1 MIYADVVVE
10 KVVARLVSGE
20 ISQRKLAKAIGIPR
34 NTVGCW
40 IRRTLAG
47 QPTRF
52 NREAK
57 RVWNRTSKRSLKRL
71 KRLLKQLDSTM
82 LSWIEHGKVCLRTVQ
97 CYNKQWFPKK
107 PKSKVKPKRYERKH
121 VLSLMHTDWA
131 VKRILNGVRCCFSF
145 YEDDATRKL
154 FALRAYPRATLANT
168 IDNLAQAKRETRGFK
183 AVLSDNGRVY
193 MKNYAAQLDGIKH
206 IRTRIHNPKCNG
218 KAEAVVKKVKR
229 YLNKFEVQNLEHAN
243 ALLSRYE
250 REYNNTPHSSLK
262 YRTPNQVFRDKQKN
276 GLISAV
282 TKHLFN
288 VSKNSYW
295 YTPSEMLC
303 TFQL

>member
-20 ISQRKLAKAIGIPR
+20 ISQRKLAKAIGISR
-34 NTVGCW
+34 NTVGRW

-47 QPTRF
+47 QPARLK
-52 NREAK
+52 RAAE

-82 LSWIEHGKVCLRTVQ
+82 LSWIEHGKLCLRTIQ
-97 CYNKQWFPKK
+97 RYNKQWFPPQSK
-107 PKSKVKPKRYERKH
+107 PKVKVKRYERRKAF
-121 VLSLMHTDWA
+121 SLMHTDWA
-131 VKRILNGVRCCFSF
+131 TKRILNGFRCCFSF

-154 FALRAYPRATLANT
+154 FALRAYPRATLTNT
-168 IDNLAQAKRETRGFK
+168 LDNLAQAKRETRGFK
-183 AVLSDNGRVY
+183 VVLSDNGRVY
-193 MKNYAAQLDGIKH
+193 MKNYDVQLDGIKH
-206 IRTRIHNPKCNG
+206 IKTRIHNPKCNG

-229 YLNKFEVQNLEHAN
+229 YLNRFEVRDLEHAN

-262 YRTPNQVFRDKQKN
+262 YMTPNQVFRDKQKN

-282 TKHLFN
+282 T
-288 VSKNSYW
+288 
-295 YTPSEMLC
+295 
-303 TFQL
+303 